1 MKQEF
6 SLVWIPR
13 LNLFDESKSYII
25 IANKPLFLVNKTW
38 ITPKVSNVKLT
49 GGEPKIPKHALSSFF
64 DSTINCFLLILPLF
78 FGSFNSEGW
87 ATQEEPTATIWWIFL
102 LHMYIVCHTNMN
114 EHFRVGVRT
123 RSQNFSEVIRSR
135 WVLLYI
141 DKNFSKLFILPWS
154 LKNNTI

>member
-1 MKQEF
+1 MKQGF
-6 SLVWIPR
+6 SLVWNLR
-13 LNLFDESKSYII
+13 LNLFDKSKSYII
-25 IANKPLFLVNKTW
+25 IANNPRVLVNKTW
-38 ITPKVSNVKLT
+38 VTPKVMQNILEESSRHPNMLYHLSLT
-49 GGEPKIPKHALSSFF
+49 PQSIV
-64 DSTINCFLLILPLF
+64 FLLILPLF

-123 RSQNFSEVIRSR
+123 RSQNFSEVIRSSR
-135 WVLLYI
+135 VLFYI
-141 DKNFSKLFILPWS
+141 DKNFSKFFILPCS